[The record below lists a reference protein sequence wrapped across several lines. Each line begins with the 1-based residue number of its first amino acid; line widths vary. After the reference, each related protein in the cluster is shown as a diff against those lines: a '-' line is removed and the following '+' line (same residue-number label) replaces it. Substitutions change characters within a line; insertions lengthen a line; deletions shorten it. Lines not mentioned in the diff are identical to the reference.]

1 MQAQTWD
8 HRFDFQ
14 HKASV
19 KNWVFWAIYLQF
31 MKNVEEGEKRCDNYA
46 KNKKEGKI
54 GGGIKKTQEEMV
66 KNDEWLSGFWYYY
79 IKIQQWTQM

>member
-1 MQAQTWD
+1 
-8 HRFDFQ
+8 
-14 HKASV
+14 
-19 KNWVFWAIYLQF
+19 

-79 IKIQQWTQM
+79 IKIQQ